1 MQFEH
6 NHRPQIDIQTTKIT
20 TQWVVPM
27 VMVYM
32 VKSGNPG
39 TQFPTFLEKIWKK
52 VRNSEDLPK
61 TQMGKRK
68 DVQKSDQYEEKDH
81 CLISGGKFEQS
92 LDLEG
97 SIRKIKSITCKGLLH

>member
-1 MQFEH
+1 
-6 NHRPQIDIQTTKIT
+6 
-20 TQWVVPM
+20 M

-32 VKSGNPG
+32 VKSGNLG
-39 TQFPTFLEKIWKK
+39 TQSPTFSENIRKK

-61 TQMGKRK
+61 TQMGKGK
-68 DVQKSDQYEEKDH
+68 DVQNEEKDP